1 MSKCNKTED
10 EEEYGPNVD
19 GPPIIDTMF
28 AKSPADF
35 SLAPPPPTNN
45 LSCSNPD
52 LIQVMQLPRLRFW
65 QYHGNWIV
73 KAMWDSKDI

>member
-10 EEEYGPNVD
+10 EEEYGPNAD
-19 GPPIIDTMF
+19 GPPIVDTMF

-35 SLAPPPPTNN
+35 PLAPPPPPTNN

-52 LIQVMQLPRLRFW
+52 LIQVMHIPRLRLCNIM
-65 QYHGNWIV
+65 GIGL
-73 KAMWDSKDI
+73 